1 MNVTAVA
8 PGIYPDGLDRPV
20 HTGDSLSILGTGL
33 GAHPEEVQVVIGGV
47 PADVSYSGLAP
58 GLLGIN
64 LVDAAIPEGLPAGP
78 QALYVTIQHV
88 KSNEVQIGVE

>member
-1 MNVTAVA
+1 M
-8 PGIYPDGLDRPV
+8 
-20 HTGDSLSILGTGL
+20 
-33 GAHPEEVQVVIGGV
+33 VIGGV

-78 QALYVTIQHV
+78 QALYVTIQQV